1 MVFLFCFC
9 YNKNIRRRDDPG
21 KEQIKTMRL
30 NEEIFTVKLAEL
42 EQQYARLLGHLRACT
57 NGDKEAIRR
66 EIIKVQ
72 EEYREAKLL
81 LTERVEFSRSPA
93 VAKLAKAQL
102 SYAQETEKLIKD
114 QMAKD
119 LHSEMNRAGEDETEA
134 SLLYAEYA
142 IDFATQTMRHA
153 LLASLAALYKQIELD
168 EKLDEESLNKQKTGR
183 EEKL

>member
-1 MVFLFCFC
+1 
-9 YNKNIRRRDDPG
+9 
-21 KEQIKTMRL
+21 MRL

-57 NGDKEAIRR
+57 NGDKEAAIRR

-183 EEKL
+183 EKEL